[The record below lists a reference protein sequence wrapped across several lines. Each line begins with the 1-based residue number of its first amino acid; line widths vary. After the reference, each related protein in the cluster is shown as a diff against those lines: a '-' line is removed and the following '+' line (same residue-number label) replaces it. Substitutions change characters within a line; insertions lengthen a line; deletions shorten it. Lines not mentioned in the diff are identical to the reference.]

1 MTDPQNPQPG
11 QPYPGQPQPGQA
23 PYPGQPYGQ
32 QPQYGAPGPY
42 GAPPAH
48 QAPIQPPKKK
58 KKWPWIVGILV
69 VLIVIIAAVSGGG
82 GEGTDNTASSGN
94 SNSAEQAGSG
104 NGDAGDD
111 KGDKKTDEQAA
122 GLNTPVRDGKF
133 EFVITNVESGLS
145 SVGENEF
152 LTAEAQG
159 QFVVVTMTVNNTS
172 KEPKDFSPTNQKL
185 FDTEGRS
192 FDPDTT
198 AQIYLGGSD
207 IPVWDN
213 INPGNTVEVKVVF
226 DMPVDAKPASIELH
240 DSMFSGGVKVNLG

>member
-1 MTDPQNPQPG
+1 MTHPQNPQAG
-11 QPYPGQPQPGQA
+11 QAYPGQPQAGQA
-23 PYPGQPYGQ
+23 PYPGQPYAQ
-32 QPQYGAPGPY
+32 QPQYGVPGPY
-42 GAPPAH
+42 GAPPAY
-48 QAPIQPPKKK
+48 QAPIQPPKK

-69 VLIVIIAAVSGGG
+69 ALIVIIAAVSGGG
-82 GEGTDNTASSGN
+82 DDSSDKTASSGS
-94 SNSAEQAGSG
+94 SNSGEQADSG
-104 NGDAGDD
+104 GDNGDN
-111 KGDKKTDEQAA
+111 GDKKADEQAA

-133 EFVITNVESGLS
+133 EFVVTNVESGLS
-145 SVGENEF
+145 SVGDNEF

-172 KEPKDFSPTNQKL
+172 KQPKDFSPTNQKL
-185 FDTEGRS
+185 VDTEGRS
-192 FDPDTT
+192 FEPDTT

-213 INPGNTVEVKVVF
+213 INPGNTVEVKVVY

>member
-1 MTDPQNPQPG
+1 MTHPQNPQAG
-11 QPYPGQPQPGQA
+11 QAYPGQPQAGQA
-23 PYPGQPYGQ
+23 PYPGQPYAQ
-32 QPQYGAPGPY
+32 QPQYGVPGPY
-42 GAPPAH
+42 GAPPAY
-48 QAPIQPPKKK
+48 QAPIQPPKK

-69 VLIVIIAAVSGGG
+69 ALIVIIAAVSGGG
-82 GEGTDNTASSGN
+82 DDSSDKTASSGS
-94 SNSAEQAGSG
+94 SNSGEQADSG
-104 NGDAGDD
+104 GDNGDN
-111 KGDKKTDEQAA
+111 GDKKADEQAA

-133 EFVITNVESGLS
+133 EFVVTNVESGLS
-145 SVGENEF
+145 SVGDNEF

-185 FDTEGRS
+185 VDTEGRS
-192 FDPDTT
+192 FEPDTT

-213 INPGNTVEVKVVF
+213 VNPGNTVEVKVVY

>member
-1 MTDPQNPQPG
+1 MTDPPRIPPSPG
-11 QPYPGQPQPGQA
+11 SRTRASPQPGQA
-23 PYPGQPYGQ
+23 PPYPGQPYGQ

-42 GAPPAH
+42 GAPPAY

-82 GEGTDNTASSGN
+82 DEGTDNTASSGN

-133 EFVITNVESGLS
+133 EFVITNVESG
-145 SVGENEF
+145 
-152 LTAEAQG
+152 
-159 QFVVVTMTVNNTS
+159 VVVGRRERVPHGGGPGAVRGRHHDG
-172 KEPKDFSPTNQKL
+172 EQHQQGA
-185 FDTEGRS
+185 EGLLAHQPEALRHRGPQLRARYHRADLPRRQRHS
-192 FDPDTT
+192 R
-198 AQIYLGGSD
+198 LGQ
-207 IPVWDN
+207 
-213 INPGNTVEVKVVF
+213 
-226 DMPVDAKPASIELH
+226 H
-240 DSMFSGGVKVNLG
+240 QSG

>member
-1 MTDPQNPQPG
+1 MTHPQNPQAG
-11 QPYPGQPQPGQA
+11 QAYPGQPQAGQA
-23 PYPGQPYGQ
+23 PYPGQPYAQ
-32 QPQYGAPGPY
+32 QPQYGVPGPY
-42 GAPPAH
+42 GAPPAY

-69 VLIVIIAAVSGGG
+69 ALIVIIAAVAGGG
-82 GEGTDNTASSGN
+82 DDSSDKTASSGS
-94 SNSAEQAGSG
+94 SNSGEQADSG
-104 NGDAGDD
+104 GDN
-111 KGDKKTDEQAA
+111 GDKKADEQAA

-133 EFVITNVESGLS
+133 EFVVTNVESGLS
-145 SVGENEF
+145 SVGDNEF

-185 FDTEGRS
+185 VDTEGRS
-192 FDPDTT
+192 FEPDTT

-213 INPGNTVEVKVVF
+213 INPGNTVEVKVVY

>member
-1 MTDPQNPQPG
+1 MTHPQNPQAG
-11 QPYPGQPQPGQA
+11 QAYPGQPQAGQA
-23 PYPGQPYGQ
+23 PYPGQPYAQ
-32 QPQYGAPGPY
+32 QPQYGVPGPY
-42 GAPPAH
+42 GAPPAY
-48 QAPIQPPKKK
+48 QAPIQPPKK

-69 VLIVIIAAVSGGG
+69 ALIVIIAAVSGGG
-82 GEGTDNTASSGN
+82 DDSSDKTASSGS
-94 SNSAEQAGSG
+94 SNSGEQADSG
-104 NGDAGDD
+104 GDNGDNGDN
-111 KGDKKTDEQAA
+111 GDKKADEQAA

-133 EFVITNVESGLS
+133 EFVVTNVESGLS
-145 SVGENEF
+145 SVGDNEF

-185 FDTEGRS
+185 VDTEGRS
-192 FDPDTT
+192 FEPDTT

-213 INPGNTVEVKVVF
+213 INPGNTVEVKVVY
-226 DMPVDAKPASIELH
+226 DMPVDAMPASIELH